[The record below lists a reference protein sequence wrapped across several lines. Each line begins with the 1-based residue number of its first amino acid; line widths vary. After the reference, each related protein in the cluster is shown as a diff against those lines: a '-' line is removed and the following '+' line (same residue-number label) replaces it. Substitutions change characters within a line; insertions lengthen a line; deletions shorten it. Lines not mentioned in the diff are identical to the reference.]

1 MTVAELRIL
10 LLNYPQDATVTNV
23 TRVGSKYDR
32 VLLEAWDIEYE
43 PTRTGYKAQE
53 FVDIGEL

>member
-1 MTVAELRIL
+1 MTVSELRVL
-10 LLNYPQDATVTNV
+10 LLNYPQDATVTNI
-23 TRVGSKYDR
+23 TRIGAKYDR
-32 VLLEAWDIEYE
+32 VLLEAWDIGYE